1 MKGLIDVAA
10 ELAKFAK
17 ERGKLEAKLAQI
29 EGKLN
34 NQKFLSQAP
43 VEIVNKEKEKRD
55 QLIAQL
61 ALIGETETRLK
72 NLQ

>member
-34 NQKFLSQAP
+34 NQKFLAQAP

-55 QLIAQL
+55 QLLAQL
-61 ALIGETETRLK
+61 ALIAETETRLK